1 MRVMRPAREEEA
13 PAEGLGGCHR
23 LFQSYA
29 SGPAGQVVG
38 HHLDGQPGC
47 IGGEAARG
55 EMVQPDAV
63 FEVAYRVLDLGVAA
77 VVGLQFQD
85 IPLPVGDEGV
95 IAVAGEQRQLGAGR
109 GPHPADDEPHRHN
122 AWLALERCVF
132 SLSHVGSTVHPVRDG
147 RPLRLGY
154 GLDEMA

>member
-1 MRVMRPAREEEA
+1 MRPAREKK
-13 PAEGLGGCHR
+13 R
-23 LFQSYA
+23 LRRVLVVATGSSRAMRPVQRARLWAITWTA
-29 SGPAGQVVG
+29 SQ
-38 HHLDGQPGC
+38 
-47 IGGEAARG
+47 AALAAKRPRG

-77 VVGLQFQD
+77 VAGLQFQD
-85 IPLPVGDEGV
+85 IPLPVGAEGV

-109 GPHPADDEPHRHN
+109 GPHPADDEPHRHS